1 MRVGST
7 LLLVIC
13 LLVAPATSVLAQP
26 GDDTPE
32 NPLNDDG
39 STVPEV
45 IGGDGEDDGKDVVV
59 VQQTDDHIVAVINLP
74 ASALSPEHD
83 VQYTAPVGSAQMA
96 GSDGDES
103 YTVRLTISP
112 EQFEGDEIALGQQV
126 YDVSAVL
133 EDHPDSPIPAIA
145 ERANDTLDQQLDRL
159 FSQINQ
165 LYGDV
170 ESLEGQVEQIK
181 SLRDEA
187 EGTAREEP
195 LANSTLNVALF
206 YLDMSSS
213 LLGDAVDDLN
223 RTLNR
228 APTEEAIKRAQVVHT
243 LFRLAYISFQ
253 EANRTLNERD
263 PGGIGVGG
271 YEELDER
278 LDQVVEKANET
289 LDTFFTIWRETL
301 VPTVMEWQGY
311 FFNGTREVTDE
322 GFGAINGALYGEPCD
337 EEDEKADEEKC
348 PGGPPLTE
356 QVRMLLLDV
365 LTQTQENLTSVER
378 EVLNK
383 MEEFQVP
390 PLGEHLP
397 DDVDYES
404 IRKDLAD
411 ISRNATPGEAY
422 DDWTTDQI
430 NKTVD
435 EMQILTSYLLWVLDV
450 WVDNV
455 DSLEPKAAENTA
467 EMLRG
472 AHAQLNKSWEQLDEA
487 VFGGDGGGCEEDP
500 DEECPPPPEKNP
512 WERAWDD
519 FNASYE
525 QARNASQ
532 NLTELATNLTVVE
545 DLWDEQIEKLGQPT
559 QIRVMIPRD
568 VHRPDDTPRNI
579 DDEIDPDDPDD
590 IPYYGEPP
598 TPDAATC
605 EVDDSCP
612 DDDLTEDSGDLLG
625 GDEQSD
631 DGSAAGDEDED
642 EQQADEQD
650 PEEDDDQQDDIDGQ
664 DDEQQPEG
672 QDGQQDD
679 DSSGEE
685 QDDTG
690 DSQSSSS
697 SGPDVSVDPSALS
710 VSQGEQT
717 VTYLQIANEGDS
729 EQTYHLTAT
738 SDAPVAVDSPDEAT
752 TTLGPGESGEI
763 RARITPTGTGDGSVT
778 FNVAGEDGSVSHEVP
793 VSVSPA
799 AGGEPTV
806 EVRISPWSLTLGEDQ
821 RSAID
826 VNVENVGSATRSVT
840 VEPLTNGPIAAEVD
854 GPASAELA
862 PGDEET
868 LSVSVAPDAAGPAEV
883 TVRVTTS
890 SGDSLS
896 PLALLTV
903 TEDPVPGAEDQGAED
918 QGANN
923 QEEERGLPLPGAAG
937 LIALG
942 LGALA
947 RRTRRD

>member
-7 LLLVIC
+7 LLLVFC

-32 NPLNDDG
+32 TPLNDDG
-39 STVPEV
+39 STVPQV
-45 IGGDGEDDGKDVVV
+45 PGGEGGDDGKDVVV
-59 VQQTDDHIVAVINLP
+59 VQETDEHIVAVVNLP
-74 ASALSPEHD
+74 ASAVSPEHD
-83 VQYTAPVGSAQMA
+83 VQYTAPVGSAEMA
-96 GSDGDES
+96 GSGGDES

-112 EQFEGDEIALGQQV
+112 EQFEGGEVALGQQV

-145 ERANDTLDQQLDRL
+145 EQANDTLDQQLDRL
-159 FSQINQ
+159 FSQVNQ

-170 ESLEGQVEQIK
+170 ESLEREVEQIK

-195 LANSTLNVALF
+195 LANSTLNVALS
-206 YLDMSSS
+206 YLDMSTS

-223 RTLNR
+223 RTLDR
-228 APTEEAIKRAQVVHT
+228 APTEEAIKRAEVVHT

-263 PGGIGVGG
+263 PSGIGLGG
-271 YEELDER
+271 FEELDER
-278 LDQVVEKANET
+278 VDQVVAKANET
-289 LDTFFTIWRETL
+289 TSEFFTLWRETL
-301 VPTVMEWQGY
+301 VPTVMAWQG
-311 FFNGTREVTDE
+311 FLFDGTRNATGE
-322 GFGAINGALYGEPCD
+322 GFGAINGALYGDPCD
-337 EEDEKADEEKC
+337 EEDEQDKEEC
-348 PGGPPLTE
+348 EGGPPLTE

-365 LTQTQENLTSVER
+365 LNQTQQNLTSVER
-378 EVLNK
+378 EVLDR

-404 IRKDLAD
+404 IRKDLAN

-435 EMQILTSYLLWVLDV
+435 EMRLLTNYLLWVLDV

-455 DSLEPKAAENTA
+455 DSLEPQAAENTA
-467 EMLRG
+467 EMLHG
-472 AHAQLNKSWEQLDEA
+472 AHAQLNKSWQQLDEA
-487 VFGGDGGGCEEDP
+487 IFASGGGCEEDP
-500 DEECPPPPEKNP
+500 DEECPEPPEKNP
-512 WERAWDD
+512 WEQAWAD

-525 QARNASQ
+525 QARNATQ
-532 NLTELATNLTVVE
+532 NLTTLATNLTVVE
-545 DLWDEQIEKLGQPT
+545 DLWDEQIQDLGRPT

-568 VHRPDDTPRNI
+568 VQRPDDTPRDI
-579 DDEIDPDDPDD
+579 DDRIDPDDPDD
-590 IPYYGEPP
+590 LPYYGEPP
-598 TPDAATC
+598 SPDAATC

-612 DDDLTEDSGDLLG
+612 DEDLTGDSGDLLG
-625 GDEQSD
+625 DGEQSD
-631 DGSAAGDEDED
+631 DGSDGGTSDAGSDDSGEDGDGAGEEQDDGDEGDD
-642 EQQADEQD
+642 AGADG
-650 PEEDDDQQDDIDGQ
+650 DDSGAEGQPDGQ
-664 DDEQQPEG
+664 DDEQDDAG
-672 QDGQQDD
+672 DG
-679 DSSGEE
+679 
-685 QDDTG
+685 
-690 DSQSSSS
+690 QSSST
-697 SGPDVSVDPSALS
+697 SGPDVSVDPGAVS

-717 VTYLQIANEGDS
+717 VTYLQIANGGDS

-738 SDAPVAVDSPDEAT
+738 SDAPVAVDAPDEST
-752 TTLGPGESGEI
+752 TTLGPGESGEM
-763 RARITPTGTGDGSVT
+763 RARITPTGTGDGAVT
-778 FNVAGEDGSVSHEVP
+778 FHVAGEDGSTSQEVP
-793 VSVSPA
+793 VSVAQGAS
-799 AGGEPTV
+799 GEPTV
-806 EVRISPWSLTLGEDQ
+806 EVRVMPWNLRLGEDQ

-826 VNVENVGSATRSVT
+826 VSVENVGSATRSIT
-840 VEPLTNGPIAAEVD
+840 VEPLTNGPIDAEVD

-868 LSVSVAPDAAGPAEV
+868 LSVSVTPDASGPAEV

-890 SGDSLS
+890 SGDALS
-896 PLALLTV
+896 PIALLTV
-903 TEDPVPGAEDQGAED
+903 TEEPVPGAEDQGAED
-918 QGANN
+918 QDANN